1 MAITLKTIQ
10 CPKCGADLSI
20 KEGRDKFFCSYC
32 GSQIILANDNEHIFR
47 HIDEAGIKQAETE
60 RILRIKEMEF
70 KERENDKK
78 RKSKAI
84 AYFISLAIGIIGMFC
99 CISDFM
105 TGIIFILIAVNI
117 ALFTLLESSNDE
129 TDDKK
134 KEPKPQLNPDEV
146 MISRAMTFF
155 YNEQFN
161 GAVHI
166 FKAAGFTNVN
176 AVPLHDLSFF
186 NKKLNGQI
194 DKVTINGSN
203 DFDEGDIFK
212 KDANVLITYHSR

>member
-20 KEGRDKFFCSYC
+20 EEGRDKFFCSYC

-78 RKSKAI
+78 RKSNAI
-84 AYFISLAIGIIGMFC
+84 AYGISLAIGILGLLI
-99 CISDFM
+99 CI
-105 TGIIFILIAVNI
+105 VNI
-117 ALFTLLESSNDE
+117 DGFFIIMIAGFIAMFTFTNSLNDDS
-129 TDDKK
+129 DDKK
-134 KEPKPQLNPDEV
+134 KISKPQLNPDEV